1 MSNVNGT
8 WLGTYWQN
16 GNPTRFEIVLLQSG
30 NSLSGRVL
38 DDSYLGG
45 AKLSGEVV
53 GRRVSFIKKYFTS
66 SPDAVE
72 YIGTISEDE
81 DYIQGQWS
89 INSWDFGP
97 WEARRSGESLS
108 LEVVNKVEKK
118 VPVTVSSYQST
129 VLA

>member
-1 MSNVNGT
+1 MADVNGT
-8 WLGTYWQN
+8 WLGTYWQH

-38 DDSYLGG
+38 DDSYLGE

-53 GRRVSFIKKYFTS
+53 GRHISFIKSYFTS

-72 YIGTISEDE
+72 YVGTISDSE
-81 DYIQGQWS
+81 DYIQGQWNIS
-89 INSWDFGP
+89 SLDYGP

-108 LEVVNKVEKK
+108 LETKNKVENK
-118 VPVTVSSYQST
+118 VPVSS
-129 VLA
+129 